1 MTPAHQP
8 LRTSPLSGRILWIGV
23 RPSRTAPLKI
33 QTEVELDPNHGLVG
47 DHYAGKT
54 QRKRQ
59 VTLIQH
65 EHLAVIEALL
75 QRPVTPELLRRNLMV
90 AGINLRALKG
100 DLFQLGSALLKG
112 TGFCHPCSR
121 MEEALGTGGLHAM
134 LGHGGITAEIVRGGV
149 IRLGDEVRLAQ
160 SDLFLERLDKVLP
173 RAHPA
178 LRKPRTDTQT

>member
-1 MTPAHQP
+1 MTLTYQQ
-8 LRTSPLSGRILWIGV
+8 LRSSPCSGQLLWIGV
-23 RPSRTAPLKI
+23 RPARRAPLEI
-33 QTEVELDPNHGLVG
+33 RTEVELAPNHGLAG

-75 QRPVTPELLRRNLMV
+75 QRPVTPELLRRNLVV
-90 AGINLRALKG
+90 AGINLHALKG
-100 DLFQLGSALLKG
+100 ELFQLGSTSLKG

-121 MEEALGTGGLHAM
+121 MDEVLGAGGFHAM

-149 IRLGDEVRLAQ
+149 VRLGDAVRPAQ
-160 SDLFLERLDKVLP
+160 ADLFLERLDKVLP

-178 LRKPRTDTQT
+178 RRKLWTDT